1 MNIDLIKIRR
11 EFHKIPETGF
21 KEHKTSTLIKS
32 ILDKYEIK
40 YNTIIGTGILV
51 QFGEGHP
58 HIAFRAEIDG
68 LPIKEMNDFEYKSC
82 HDGYMH
88 ACGHDCHIAAL
99 IGTIL
104 SVKELFDKN
113 IIKKG
118 AVSFVFQP
126 CEETKNSDGVSGGQ
140 LISELPEMLDIDY
153 FYAAHV
159 ESTLEFGKVFIREG
173 ALTAA
178 IDKFE
183 ITVLGNAGHGAYPH
197 NAVDPIWL
205 ACNAVQMINTLESRV
220 VNTAYPSVISV
231 CSFNSGGVWNVIP
244 DDATLNGTIR
254 TFNQSEREK
263 IHLKIDACL
272 QSVKNF
278 GGDYCLNIEKGNP
291 SVVNSV
297 GECNIVKSAVT
308 NALGEEFISDIEI
321 QMGGDDFSYYSS
333 KKPSCYFY
341 VGAKKDGVS
350 RQHHSGNFD
359 INEQAINEI
368 ERIFV
373 EIVKLKL
380 KTK

>member
-1 MNIDLIKIRR
+1 MNIDLVKIRR
-11 EFHKIPETGF
+11 EFHKIPEVGF
-21 KEHKTSTLIKS
+21 KEYKTSALIKS
-32 ILDKYEIK
+32 LLDKYEIQ
-40 YNTIIGTGILV
+40 YTSIIGTGILV
-51 QFGEGHP
+51 RFGEGHP

-68 LPIKEMNDFEYKSC
+68 LPISETNDCEYKSC

-88 ACGHDCHIAAL
+88 ACGHDCHIASL

-104 SVKELFDKN
+104 SVKELFNKN

-118 AVSFVFQP
+118 AVSFIFQP

-140 LISELPEMLDIDY
+140 LISELPEIQDVDY

-159 ESTLEFGKVFIREG
+159 ESTLDFGKIFIRDG

-197 NAVDPIWL
+197 NAIDPIWL
-205 ACNAVQMINTLESRV
+205 ACNAVQMINTLESRA
-220 VNTAYPSVISV
+220 VNTATPSVISV

-244 DDATLNGTIR
+244 NDAKLNGTIR
-254 TFNQSEREK
+254 TFDQSEREK
-263 IHLKIDACL
+263 IHQKIEACL
-272 QSVKNF
+272 QSVKDL
-278 GGDYCLNIEKGNP
+278 GGNYILNIEKGNP
-291 SVVNSV
+291 SVVNSI
-297 GECNIVKSAVT
+297 GECNIVRNAVI
-308 NALGEEFISDIEI
+308 NALGEDYISDIEI

-341 VGAKKDGVS
+341 VGAKKDSVS

-359 INEQAINEI
+359 INEQAMYEI
-368 ERIFV
+368 EKIFV

-380 KTK
+380 I